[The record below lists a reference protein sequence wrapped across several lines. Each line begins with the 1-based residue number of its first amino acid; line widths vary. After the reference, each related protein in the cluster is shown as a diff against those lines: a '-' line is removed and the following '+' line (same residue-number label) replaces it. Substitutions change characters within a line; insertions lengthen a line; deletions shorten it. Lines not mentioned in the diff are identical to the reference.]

1 MQNLTSLVFESHN
14 EHRSGTLMLFHTQN
28 FCGSFECAEKQA
40 FAIEKNNDLYGN
52 KVYTRY
58 KCVRFLEF
66 QFSLAGQN
74 IKKVMSTSGNC
85 RFIQLKRRLCLR
97 GLICRTQKYF
107 YQSDAPLSL
116 TAYLHLFLLSSS
128 YLILSVVYVNA
139 FYIEYWPPT
148 F

>member
-1 MQNLTSLVFESHN
+1 MAVLIHKQININKEQQNITSYDFESHN
-14 EHRSGTLMLFHTQN
+14 EHRSGTLMLFHTRN

-74 IKKVMSTSGNC
+74 IQKVMSKNETSGNC
-85 RFIQLKRRLCLR
+85 WFIQLNRRLCLL

-116 TAYLHLFLLSSS
+116 TAYLHLFL
-128 YLILSVVYVNA
+128 
-139 FYIEYWPPT
+139 
-148 F
+148 